1 MKELPILVSVR
12 RKNVLKRLLSPN
24 FRHEL
29 SHWKIIMYFK
39 RFSRKK
45 VADLDVGLILLYFC
59 KIIKMRQKCILRYWM
74 KINSSWYRNLLRYQ
88 RTRYHYIYNWI
99 FWHIWFMLKEL
110 TCWLEFSG
118 RQASCRILEKQVHSR
133 WWRQ

>member
-59 KIIKMRQKCILRYWM
+59 KIIKMRQKCFLRYWM
-74 KINSSWYRNLLRYQ
+74 IINSSWYRNCTKYQ
-88 RTRYHYIYNWI
+88 NMYNWI
-99 FWHIWFMLKEL
+99 FWQISFMLSDL

-118 RQASCRILEKQVHSR
+118 RQASCRIPEKQVHSR
-133 WWRQ
+133 WWR